1 MNNLEVILIM
11 GVSGTGKT
19 TIAKALSQ
27 EINAIFIDADDFHPQ
42 SNVIKMSQGIPLND
56 QDRLPWL
63 QAIRT
68 HIEVQNSPIV
78 LACSA
83 LKESY
88 REQLRSNSYNLKV
101 VVLQASYDILEERM
115 KRRSH
120 FMPSA
125 LLKSQL
131 ETLEIPDYGLHI
143 SSELQLKQVV
153 SKITNYLNH
162 SLWN

>member
-19 TIAKALSQ
+19 TIARALAQ

-68 HIEVQNSPIV
+68 HIEVQNAPIV

-88 REQLRSNSYNLKV
+88 RQQLRSNLYTLKV
-101 VVLQASYDILEERM
+101 VVLQASYEVLEERM

-120 FMPSA
+120 FMPSS

-131 ETLEIPDYGLHI
+131 DTLEVPAYGLHI
-143 SSELQLKQVV
+143 SSELQSKQVV
-153 SKITNYLNH
+153 SKITNYLNRNV
-162 SLWN
+162 WN

>member
-1 MNNLEVILIM
+1 MNNLEVILVM

-19 TIAKALSQ
+19 TVSKALAQ
-27 EINAIFIDADDFHPQ
+27 EMNAIFIDADDFHPQ
-42 SNVIKMSQGIPLND
+42 PNVIKMSQGIPLND

-63 QAIRT
+63 QAIRA
-68 HIEVQNSPIV
+68 HMEVQNSSIV

-88 REQLRSNSYNLKV
+88 REQLRSNIYNLKV
-101 VVLQASYDILEERM
+101 VVLQASYEVLEGRM
-115 KRRSH
+115 RRRTH
-120 FMPSA
+120 FMPSS

-131 ETLEIPDYGLHI
+131 DTLEIPDYGLHI

-162 SLWN
+162 NLWN